1 MRKRTVRKHYKL
13 INPIEYAIKGATLL
27 DQKELQSLRILEL
40 SSLES
45 ISKGT
50 GSKEDWQCLVN
61 VLNLTQIMAENGIG
75 PEAMEACLKAQDAL
89 EEAQKKYSNLGRVV
103 LTGPGIQACRDM
115 LEYAALQQSSIDRST
130 FERMIQKTLNLIQ
143 SKGKKVKVL
152 S

>member
-1 MRKRTVRKHYKL
+1 MRKRTVRKHYRL

-27 DQKELQSLRILEL
+27 EKKELEKLRLMEL

-45 ISKGT
+45 IAKGT
-50 GSKEDWQCLVN
+50 GSKEDWYCLVN

-75 PEAMEACLKAQDAL
+75 PEAMESCLQAQVAL
-89 EEAQKKYSNLGRVV
+89 EEAQAKYLNLNRII

-130 FERMIQKTLNLIQ
+130 FERMIQKTMNCIH